1 MKKTSYHAHWV
12 RKSILQKSDLHDQ
25 KKRVTKISQK
35 TRNWVWE
42 KKERERGGGEEE
54 EEEEGDNDD

>member
-12 RKSILQKSDLHDQ
+12 RKSVLQKSNVHDQ

-42 KKERERGGGEEE
+42 KEGRERGGGEEE